1 MKKHF
6 LLLVV
11 LATLTAPGQ
20 AQGFGARL
28 VRSLTGRSATAA
40 ATRSTRQLSRLLE
53 RRAATAFQNAR
64 DIQLTRPAAQELV
77 DNETYVSFYPPLENP
92 QVIYPHMANRLT
104 TDAQWTNYVL
114 ANQNRRVAAQTLR
127 AEQQLAEFHR
137 IFPTLYETQ
146 LARTADAPELI
157 NAVAEQVTPDTQ
169 YLLLGEIHEMYIR
182 PYVSRLIT
190 RVRARYPEREIIFL
204 TEFLPEGPRKESDWM
219 YRPDHLAAVFAT
231 ASKLNMPVIGL
242 EPNFVRRN
250 EYVLLANVFKKDGI
264 GLWASLEGVAV
275 RNERWLQTI
284 RKQREEHPHAL
295 FIIYAG
301 TGHLAYDKPYS
312 IGKILAGPH
321 TQTALLFPTN
331 ILEKMPGLSYASLFD
346 ELCVQQGL
354 DIKPFVQFN
363 DKAHALQAGFDM
375 RLFLEEPHE

>member
-1 MKKHF
+1 MKKQI
-6 LLLVV
+6 LLFVLVCQ
-11 LATLTAPGQ
+11 LAAGAQ

-53 RRAATAFQNAR
+53 RRAATAFEQAR
-64 DIQLTRPAAQELV
+64 DIQLTHPAAQQLV
-77 DNETYVSFYPPLENP
+77 DNDTYVSFYPPLENP
-92 QVIYPHMANRLT
+92 QVIYPHMAGRLT

-127 AEQQLAEFHR
+127 AEQQLDDFYRA
-137 IFPTLYETQ
+137 FPGLYAAQQTL
-146 LARTADAPELI
+146 DAPADDMLD
-157 NAVAEQVTPDTQ
+157 AVAEQVTPDTQ
-169 YLLLGEIHEMYIR
+169 YLLLGEIHEMYVR
-182 PYVSRLIT
+182 PYVSHLLT
-190 RVRARYPEREIIFL
+190 RVRARHPEREIIFL

-275 RNERWLQTI
+275 RNEQWLKTI
-284 RKQREEHPHAL
+284 RAQREEHPHAL

-321 TQTALLFPTN
+321 THTALLFPTN

-346 ELCVQQGL
+346 ELCVQQDL
-354 DIKPFVQFN
+354 EIKPFVQFN
-363 DKAHALQAGFDM
+363 HKDHALQAGFDT
-375 RLFLEEPHE
+375 RIFLEDPRE